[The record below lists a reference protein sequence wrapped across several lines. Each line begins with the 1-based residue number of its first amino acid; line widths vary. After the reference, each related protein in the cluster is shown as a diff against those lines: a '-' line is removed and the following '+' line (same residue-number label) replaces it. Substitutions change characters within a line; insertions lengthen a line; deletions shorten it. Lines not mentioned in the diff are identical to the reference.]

1 MHMEQAWQD
10 VFDRFMYGIYL
21 ITIADAEGYNGMI
34 ASWVTQCSHE
44 PPRVAL
50 AIRKNRLSHGQIL
63 KTKKFCLNVLPREN
77 AKTIGNFKIPD
88 WQNKFRGARYTLSP
102 SGLPVLD
109 DCIGYLDCRLGQTV
123 DAGDHTLFIGQ
134 IVAGG
139 MKNPGKTETLS
150 TLDYGGVYRGS
161 S

>member
-50 AIRKNRLSHGQIL
+50 AIK
-63 KTKKFCLNVLPREN
+63 KTGFLTGR
-77 AKTIGNFKIPD
+77 F
-88 WQNKFRGARYTLSP
+88 
-102 SGLPVLD
+102 
-109 DCIGYLDCRLGQTV
+109 
-123 DAGDHTLFIGQ
+123 
-134 IVAGG
+134 
-139 MKNPGKTETLS
+139 
-150 TLDYGGVYRGS
+150 
-161 S
+161 